1 LSEDLIQ
8 LARISAST
16 TWPGFLFHTPTT
28 LCVQKSLR
36 LFIRLPELALRLVG
50 PSHCSGRVEVR
61 FEGSWGTVC
70 DDSWDLQDAQVVC
83 RQLGCGAAVRAV
95 GNGSFGRGHGAI
107 WLDEVKCAGDERHLW
122 DCRRSPLGQGNCAQK
137 EDAGVVCTEVLP
149 GGGLS
154 MPLAALL
161 PLGLL
166 LLGALLALAWQTQQN
181 RQLRTVV
188 ARREIALW
196 QDAVYEE
203 LDHKLFTVKAFGPP
217 RRGEE
222 RERLGNYPGPPPAAH
237 GR

>member
-1 LSEDLIQ
+1 M
-8 LARISAST
+8 
-16 TWPGFLFHTPTT
+16 
-28 LCVQKSLR
+28 
-36 LFIRLPELALRLVG
+36 
-50 PSHCSGRVEVR
+50 
-61 FEGSWGTVC
+61 
-70 DDSWDLQDAQVVC
+70 
-83 RQLGCGAAVRAV
+83 

-107 WLDEVKCAGDERHLW
+107 WLDEVKCTGDERHLW
-122 DCRRSPLGQGNCAQK
+122 DCRRSPLGQGNCAHK

-188 ARREIALW
+188 ARREIALR

-203 LDHKLFTVKAFGPP
+203 LDHKLYTVKAFGPP
-217 RRGEE
+217 RRGRLLFEE
-222 RERLGNYPGPPPAAH
+222 PPSNYNDVEIREGHPNPGRASGPQLSHSAPHQPSLYP
-237 GR
+237 